1 MAITGAV
8 LACKSKEKAVEP
20 QNGGEVTQRQAS
32 HATTKT
38 MPVGRLLR
46 VSYSH
51 QGMMMERFSHFD
63 LQHTAEGN
71 KFSFRHFSDEVSYEV
86 SDTLFDAARRIIEE
100 ERMFEYESYYGL
112 PPELEQRMLD
122 GFRWRFDACFENGER
137 IHSSGR
143 HVFPDGNGLQ
153 KIERLLYHAAEA
165 ATKATLDDE

>member
-1 MAITGAV
+1 MIRRLV
-8 LACKSKEKAVEP
+8 LTTVLLGLFSVCRGQEDAKPSAC
-20 QNGGEVTQRQAS
+20 
-32 HATTKT
+32 
-38 MPVGRLLR
+38 MPKGKLLR
-46 VSYSH
+46 VEYAFNGMRLAEYSN
-51 QGMMMERFSHFD
+51 FD
-63 LQHTAEGN
+63 LKRSAETGKSEFCFN
-71 KFSFRHFSDEVSYEV
+71 HHINEVTIHDV
-86 SDTLFDAARRIIEE
+86 ADTLFTAVSRIIEE

-165 ATKATLDDE
+165 ATKATLDEE